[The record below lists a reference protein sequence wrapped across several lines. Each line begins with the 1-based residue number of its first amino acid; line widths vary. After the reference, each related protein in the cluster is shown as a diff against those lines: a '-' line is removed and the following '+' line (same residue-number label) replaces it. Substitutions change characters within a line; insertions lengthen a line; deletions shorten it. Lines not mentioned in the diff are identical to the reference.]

1 MKRIISVIL
10 FFTLLLGTVMPM
22 LTACSGAVGS
32 DKYTVGEWL
41 KKVNEMFCLTY
52 YTQSESLVNGVGADN
67 EYYSAV
73 QIAADWGV
81 IDEGSTIK
89 VKDKITREFCAD
101 TLVRAMDFDYDT
113 TPDIKDADKLSCL
126 RTVGIALNEGIMKL
140 DNGGKFNPSKKVSK
154 TDADI
159 ALLTAYDK
167 WINLSYEGNE
177 YFEAEIKDGVVNIGG
192 LSEELSPVSCRPD
205 DFSVSYSKKTITFD
219 ENGQMVDDIDK
230 TVTFKNRDAMPAGV
244 EVGTVMTLPADD
256 VMPTSY
262 CVKVTGITDNP
273 DGTVTLVTSNADFFD
288 AYEHYASRG
297 SEELDFSQAVIF
309 DLDGNR
315 IELTETVEE
324 PSNDDMSYA
333 NGELETREGLYRP
346 SSYEFLDTKKS
357 GSLEAKA
364 SGTYKIGNLLALQIS
379 IGSKGLD
386 AKVTVNSV
394 DKEGDPTGISLSNE
408 LNISDVKLDR
418 NIDVGFIWVKKLRAV
433 LNFKT
438 SNTTTISAKKD
449 LSSVDVTLNNVS
461 PKDQLEIWEN
471 KKKEEEAQAEYDK
484 DYNGVDASVLGASA
498 KGLKALYDK
507 LTKTRN
513 SSKAAYNKASGELS
527 TRIFNCVIPSMS
539 GLNACLIGEIKLTLS
554 GEITFTIKTAEKVG
568 VERVGIGKYRIIR
581 EHKVTDVGAGVEAKV
596 EFTTSIAFGVSGLG
610 RTLADAGIAAGIGA
624 KTSTKMYQTNP
635 VTLGVEAECA
645 LPICFL
651 PVEFSLFGKK
661 CYNDLAI
668 GINPLYS
675 DPSYS
680 FNFEDDV
687 DSSIGICTDFK
698 IYPILKAFACSKSTF
713 IGKHFFTGEYSILDE
728 NDGTNYHW
736 EIDDGVISNARRVDK
751 CTREVNSGYNIEV
764 GKELTLNQE
773 VLPVAL
779 GEEGKTNDLRVV
791 TIPKGYKVDDLE
803 MISEDESIATVK
815 NLLHLP
821 EKSTKRLRS
830 MISFLGVETTYYEDL
845 TEVGDE
851 AHSEIEGKKDGITMV
866 TVRTKDGKYSAQVKL
881 VVGNGGFSNAVI
893 GSLMP
898 ATYAYSLDP
907 GTTAKIELGALPGDY
922 KPQDIVY
929 SSQDTAVATVSA
941 SGVITAV
948 ADGMTSINIATS
960 DGAYKTAVSVFVYVG
975 AAAANADTSGG
986 SAGDSAEN
994 YTAGGGGSASERG
1007 GEDALGGGSGGG
1019 TRGEAGGGSGGGAW

>member
-1 MKRIISVIL
+1 MKRIISAIL
-10 FFTLLLGTVMPM
+10 FFTLLLGTVMPT
-22 LTACSGAVGS
+22 LTACSDAVGS

-52 YTQSESLVNGVGADN
+52 YTQSEPLVNGVSADN

-113 TPDIKDADKLSCL
+113 NPNIKDSEKLSCL

-140 DNGGKFNPSKKVSK
+140 DNGGKFNPTKKVSR

-167 WINLSYEGNE
+167 WINLSYEGDE
-177 YFEAEIKDGVVNIGG
+177 YFEAEVKDGVVNIGG

-244 EVGTVMTLPADD
+244 QVGTVMTLPADD

-273 DGTVTLVTSNADFFD
+273 DGTVTLVTSNAELFD
-288 AYEHYASRG
+288 AYDHFEIRDSQQV
-297 SEELDFSQAVIF
+297 DFSNAVVF
-309 DLDGNR
+309 DTDGNR
-315 IELTETVEE
+315 LELTEDL
-324 PSNDDMSYA
+324 SADDMFYD
-333 NGELETREGLYRP
+333 GDEMVYREGLYCP
-346 SSYEFLDTKKS
+346 SSYEFLDTKTKRKDKVSTTYNVGDILSLKLSIDEKGVYVKTKVSS
-357 GSLEAKA
+357 GKDGLTFSHEASMTNLSVHKNLDI
-364 SGTYKIGNLLALQIS
+364 GWFKI
-379 IGSKGLD
+379 
-386 AKVTVNSV
+386 
-394 DKEGDPTGISLSNE
+394 
-408 LNISDVKLDR
+408 
-418 NIDVGFIWVKKLRAV
+418 KKFRMVAQCD
-433 LNFKT
+433 T
-438 SNTTTISAKKD
+438 SNKVTISAKKD
-449 LSSVDVTLNNVS
+449 ISGKKTKYYNDPDGTKEIRDGFAQGVIEGLEEKNDEDYVGFDKGTRVATDYLKNLYTEATTDI
-461 PKDQLEIWEN
+461 KD
-471 KKKEEEAQAEYDK
+471 A
-484 DYNGVDASVLGASA
+484 
-498 KGLKALYDK
+498 KALYTDAK
-507 LTKTRN
+507 N
-513 SSKAAYNKASGELS
+513 AFS
-527 TRIFNCVIPSMS
+527 TRLLNVVIPSGTGFDLTFIVS
-539 GLNACLIGEIKLTLS
+539 AKLSLS
-554 GEITFTIKTAEKVG
+554 GEIYISIDTTESFGAELVK
-568 VERVGIGKYRIIR
+568 GKLRDVR
-581 EHKVTDVGAGVEAKV
+581 SHEVTKEECGFEAKA
-596 EFTTSIAFGVSGLG
+596 EFTLYGGLGVSALG
-610 RTLADAGIAAGIGA
+610 CLAADIGIEGGIGA
-624 KTSTKMYQTNP
+624 KASSKLYATNSA
-635 VTLGVEAECA
+635 TLATEAECA
-645 LPICFL
+645 LPVCFL
-651 PVEFSLFGKK
+651 PIPMPLSGGTITNVSASI
-661 CYNDLAI
+661 NDY
-668 GINPLYS
+668 PLS
-675 DPSYS
+675 D
-680 FNFEDDV
+680 D
-687 DSSIGICTDFK
+687 IACCTDFK
-698 IYPILKAFACSKSTF
+698 VYPIVKLICCSDNSLV
-713 IGKHFFTGEYSILDE
+713 GKWIYKLEVIFLDE
-728 NDGTNYHW
+728 ENPFFNIHCEVDNGA
-736 EIDDGVISNARRVDK
+736 IDQMRTVDK
-751 CTREVNSGYNIEV
+751 CTREVQSGYKIET
-764 GKELTLNQE
+764 GKELTLSHS

-779 GEEGKTNDLRVV
+779 GDDGKTNDLKVV
-791 TIPKGYKVDDLE
+791 TIPKGYKVTDLE
-803 MISEDESIATVK
+803 MISEDDTIASIK
-815 NLLHLP
+815 NLLHI
-821 EKSTKRLRS
+821 EKDKSKGWRVKITRFGQS
-830 MISFLGVETTYYEDL
+830 ETTYYQDL

-881 VVGNGGFSNAVI
+881 VVGNGGFGDAII

-994 YTAGGGGSASERG
+994 YTAGGGGSASESG
-1007 GEDALGGGSGGG
+1007 GDGAFGGGSGGG
-1019 TRGEAGGGSGGGAW
+1019 TRGEAGGGSGGGGGGAR